1 MLRRLDD
8 LRVHVR
14 RTIGFDLVRFPIHT
28 TLQGHLNELLERYNV
43 TSVLDVG
50 ANEGQFASSLRSDV
64 GFTGRIHSFEPSAET
79 FARLDVRSA
88 SDARWSVHCV
98 ALGDVEAEL
107 ELHLFETSDWNSLH
121 PPDLDHVRR
130 SGREL
135 HAIGTESVRVTTLDQ
150 LWVDLVDDSDVTF
163 LKSDTQ
169 GHDLQVLAG
178 ANDRLASVA
187 GLLLESSI
195 TTFYED
201 EPTFADVV
209 ERCADLGFAPT
220 GFFPVTRQVASMA
233 LDTIDVCFVRCADR
247 ILGPDR
253 SIR

>member
-1 MLRRLDD
+1 MTQGRTAWRRLDD
-8 LRVHVR
+8 LRARVR
-14 RTIGFDLVRFPIHT
+14 RKIGVDLVRFPVHT
-28 TLQGHLNELLERYNV
+28 SLQGHLNELLERYDV

-64 GFTGRIHSFEPSAET
+64 GFTGRIHSFEPSAAA
-79 FARLDVRSA
+79 FARLEVRSS
-88 SDARWSVHCV
+88 SDPNWTVHRV
-98 ALGDVEAEL
+98 ALGDEDAER

-135 HAIGTESVRVTTLDQ
+135 HAIGSESVRVTTLDR
-150 LWVDLVDDSDVTF
+150 LWVDLVDDADITF

-178 ANDRLASVA
+178 ANDRLESVA

-201 EPTFADVV
+201 EPTFADVI

-220 GFFPVTRQVASMA
+220 GFFPVTRQVGSMA
-233 LDTIDVCFVRCADR
+233 LDTVDACFVRCADR
-247 ILGPDR
+247 T
-253 SIR
+253 S